1 MTPAARSIYY
11 FSFYVLAAGIPM
23 VLAPQLILEVLGFP
37 VEGLDWIRFLGIVVL
52 IVGYYYFNLGRSG
65 IVPFFR
71 WSVQMRI
78 LILPVFI
85 ALILVFHMKP
95 STSSSSLRTSS
106 ARSGPGRRS
115 AVKASTRLERRRNR
129 FPLPLPSGTGL

>member
-23 VLAPQLILEVLGFP
+23 VLAPQLILQVLGFP
-37 VEGLDWIRFLGIVVL
+37 IEGLDWIRFLGVVVL

-95 STSSSSLRTSS
+95 FYILFVVPDFLGALWTWSALR
-106 ARSGPGRRS
+106 REGVNP
-115 AVKASTRLERRRNR
+115 
-129 FPLPLPSGTGL
+129 FGTA